1 MITYRTAVA
10 LVLAVCLVLF
20 STSQASAHQPFF
32 EDKDF
37 TAKAPGTVKDPTVST
52 ALYATL
58 DSPRDVDYVT
68 FDGKRGDSILIGLTI
83 PAIAG
88 QENFS
93 PTVAILGP
101 GLPRVGAAQLP
112 HRVAAPTTSGSRPA
126 GAVIWHAAPG
136 KPSTFFEPFSRTSY
150 WERQENRITLPADG
164 RYTIAVWS
172 DSCAI
177 GRYTLVVGDREVLGG
192 DPAFPI
198 KLPAY
203 WQPVQP
209 ASQSDTGCARG

>member
-1 MITYRTAVA
+1 MLTYRIPAA
-10 LVLAVCLVLF
+10 LVLAICLVLL
-20 STSQASAHQPFF
+20 STSLASAHQPFF

-37 TAKAPGTVKDPTVST
+37 TAKAPGSIKDPTVST

-58 DSPRDVDYVT
+58 DAPRDVDYVT
-68 FDGKRGDSILIGLTI
+68 FDGKRGDSVLVGLTI

-101 GLPRVGAAQLP
+101 GLPLAGVAQLP
-112 HRVAAPTTSGSRPA
+112 RRVAAPASSSQSA
-126 GAVIWHAAPG
+126 GAIIWCAAPG
-136 KPSTFFEPFSRTSY
+136 KPSTFFEPFSRTKY

-164 RYTIAVWS
+164 RYTLVVWS
-172 DSCAI
+172 DSCSV
-177 GRYTLVVGDREVLGG
+177 GRYTLVVGEREVLGG

-209 ASQSDTGCARG
+209 TSPPPAGCPRG